1 MTRLVILLLLLACAA
16 SDSASRMHGTRLSC
30 GEPPPPG
37 ESTAPAMASSR
48 PAPGPL
54 HVVADIPLPGPPVRF
69 DYQSLDTVSGRLYLA
84 HMGAGELVVVDT
96 KTNQV
101 VGVVSGLPGVTG
113 VWAVPELDRIY
124 ASATGLH
131 RVAIIDSR
139 TLRIVARVG
148 PIGFP
153 DGIAYVPSVKKV
165 FVSDESGGGEL
176 VIDATRDSATGTI
189 PLGGEAGNTVYD
201 PGSGCVLVAVQTR
214 NEVVAINPA
223 TEHLVGRFPVAGAR
237 RPHGLAVAAAQR
249 KLFIANE
256 GNATLSVMDLRT
268 MSVIGRYPVG
278 EDPDVLAFDA
288 GWQRL
293 YVAAESG
300 HVTVF
305 ELRGDS
311 LARVAAL
318 SMPAAHSVSV
328 APRTHLVYFPL
339 KNVNGRPVLR
349 IMAASP
355 HAPGR

>member
-1 MTRLVILLLLLACAA
+1 MTIRPAASLFLLACAMH
-16 SDSASRMHGTRLSC
+16 DSGAR
-30 GEPPPPG
+30 
-37 ESTAPAMASSR
+37 R
-48 PAPGPL
+48 PATLLNCGSRAASPDAIAP
-54 HVVADIPLPGPPVRF
+54 VAIPARPPATGLDPVTDVPLPGPPVRF

-84 HMGAGELVVVDT
+84 HMGAGEVVVVDT
-96 KTNQV
+96 KTGQV
-101 VGVVSGLPGVTG
+101 IGVIASLPGVTG
-113 VWAVPELDRIY
+113 VWAVPELGRVY

-131 RVAIIDSR
+131 RVAIINAR
-139 TLRIVARVG
+139 TLAIIARVG

-153 DGIAYVPSVKKV
+153 DGIAYVPALKKV

-176 VIDATRDSATGTI
+176 VIDGARDRATGKI

-214 NEVVAINPA
+214 NEVAAIDPA
-223 TEHLVGRFPVAGAR
+223 AEQVVGRFPVPRAR
-237 RPHGLAVAAAQR
+237 HPHGLAVAVAER
-249 KLFIANE
+249 KLFIASE
-256 GNATLSVMDLRT
+256 GDATLSVMDLNT
-268 MSVIGRYPVG
+268 MQVTGRYPVG

-305 ELRGDS
+305 DLRGDS

-318 SMPAAHSVSV
+318 SMPGAHSVSV

-339 KNVNGRPVLR
+339 SSVGGRPVLR
-349 IMAASP
+349 IMAA
-355 HAPGR
+355 ALGRQP

>member
-37 ESTAPAMASSR
+37 EGTAPAMASSR

-54 HVVADIPLPGPPVRF
+54 HVVADVPLPGPPVRF

-113 VWAVPELDRIY
+113 VWAVPELGRVY

-139 TLRIVARVG
+139 TLRIVTRVG

-153 DGIAYVPSVKKV
+153 DGITYVPSVKKV

-189 PLGGEAGNTVYD
+189 PLGGEAVLARLAVREQRVGNGRRGLARRRDDGDLVDLVEALQTGARARAAVTAD
-201 PGSGCVLVAVQTR
+201 VERVATAAGVHRSSSLLVLLVA
-214 NEVVAINPA
+214 
-223 TEHLVGRFPVAGAR
+223 LR
-237 RPHGLAVAAAQR
+237 RLH
-249 KLFIANE
+249 F
-256 GNATLSVMDLRT
+256 LRRLG
-268 MSVIGRYPVG
+268 S
-278 EDPDVLAFDA
+278 PDVDDEAARAAVVEEAVDRVREMLAA
-288 GWQRL
+288 VLEVAERL
-293 YVAAESG
+293 
-300 HVTVF
+300 H
-305 ELRGDS
+305 ELRPVRDEDGLVRRALGRLTEETDGVRTDG
-311 LARVAAL
+311 LDGLGTAIDFFDVDAR
-318 SMPAAHSVSV
+318 
-328 APRTHLVYFPL
+328 
-339 KNVNGRPVLR
+339 
-349 IMAASP
+349 
-355 HAPGR
+355 